1 MCPNKTATN
10 ADRLFEKTLFFFR
23 AALLHPKPFR
33 CSGSV
38 PIAMARGLCL
48 GWVVAS
54 FSAQSA
60 TAPQD
65 VVSLH
70 ASHPAVQATT
80 AERPKRANFEQEQAS
95 QESRSI
101 ADWVV
106 DSSDNQGMP
115 FAIVDKAQAKV
126 FVFMADGRLRGSA
139 SALLGLSRGDDSVP
153 GIGKRKL
160 SSIRP
165 EERTTPA
172 GRFVASLDRN
182 LKGEEILWVD
192 YETAISMHRV
202 ITSNTKERR
211 AQRLASESLLD
222 KRISYGCINVP
233 VKFYENVLSPA
244 FTGTDGIVYV
254 LPETRSAREVFG
266 SYEVEER
273 IGSKTAS
280 QDAPLALGSGSA
292 AGLAK

>member
-1 MCPNKTATN
+1 
-10 ADRLFEKTLFFFR
+10 
-23 AALLHPKPFR
+23 
-33 CSGSV
+33 
-38 PIAMARGLCL
+38 MARGLCL
-48 GWVVAS
+48 GLVVAS

-60 TAPQD
+60 PASED
-65 VVSLH
+65 EASLR
-70 ASHPAVQATT
+70 ASHSAVQAATE
-80 AERPKRANFEQEQAS
+80 ERLKRANFEQEQAS
-95 QESRSI
+95 PEARDI
-101 ADWVV
+101 ANWVV
-106 DSSDNQGMP
+106 DSADNHGMP

-126 FVFMADGRLRGSA
+126 FVFTANGRLRGAA

-153 GIGKRKL
+153 GIGQRKL

-211 AQRLASESLLD
+211 AQRLASPSLLD

-266 SYEVEER
+266 SYEVKVHA
-273 IGSKTAS
+273 GLKTAS
-280 QDAPLALGSGSA
+280 QDAAIALVPDSA
-292 AGLAK
+292 ANLAK

>member
-1 MCPNKTATN
+1 M
-10 ADRLFEKTLFFFR
+10 R
-23 AALLHPKPFR
+23 
-33 CSGSV
+33 
-38 PIAMARGLCL
+38 
-48 GWVVAS
+48 
-54 FSAQSA
+54 
-60 TAPQD
+60 
-65 VVSLH
+65 
-70 ASHPAVQATT
+70 ASHSAVQAATE
-80 AERPKRANFEQEQAS
+80 ERLKRANFEQEQAS
-95 QESRSI
+95 PEARDI
-101 ADWVV
+101 ANWVV
-106 DSSDNQGMP
+106 DSADNHGMP

-126 FVFMADGRLRGSA
+126 FVFTANGRLRGAA

-153 GIGKRKL
+153 GIGQRKL

-202 ITSNTKERR
+202 ITSNAKERR
-211 AQRLASESLLD
+211 AQRLASPSLLD

-266 SYEVEER
+266 SYEVKVHA
-273 IGSKTAS
+273 GLKTAS
-280 QDAPLALGSGSA
+280 QDAAIALVPDSA
-292 AGLAK
+292 ANLAK

>member
-1 MCPNKTATN
+1 MTTP
-10 ADRLFEKTLFFFR
+10 EKWTGMR
-23 AALLHPKPFR
+23 YWAGLLHPKPSR
-33 CSGSV
+33 YGGSV
-38 PIAMARGLCL
+38 GIAMARGLCL
-48 GWVVAS
+48 GLVVAS

-60 TAPQD
+60 PASED
-65 VVSLH
+65 EASLR
-70 ASHPAVQATT
+70 ASHSAVQAATE
-80 AERPKRANFEQEQAS
+80 ERLKRANFEQEQAS
-95 QESRSI
+95 PEARDI
-101 ADWVV
+101 ANWVV
-106 DSSDNQGMP
+106 DSADNHGMP

-126 FVFMADGRLRGSA
+126 FVFTANGRLRGAA

-153 GIGKRKL
+153 GIGQRKL

-202 ITSNTKERR
+202 ITSNAKERR
-211 AQRLASESLLD
+211 AQRLASPSLLD

-266 SYEVEER
+266 SYEVKVHA
-273 IGSKTAS
+273 GLKTAS
-280 QDAPLALGSGSA
+280 QDAAIALVPDSA
-292 AGLAK
+292 ANLAK